1 MLEFCSHLKN
11 MGDPCMLQKE
21 RCSWLLYKR
30 MTEVCHASLKW
41 KTWGALHY
49 FLGVKLSTVVHW
61 EHFEAIRYARLRTP
75 VDTSTKLV
83 KAKDE
88 DTFVV
93 SCGKSVCCHKAGNV
107 AKFCAKANKA
117 TLDCCE
123 LDCCET
129 NLSVSE
135 RDSEVWSPLQD
146 KLRLVVVT
154 WMFGCLT

>member
-1 MLEFCSHLKN
+1 MQDC
-11 MGDPCMLQKE
+11 
-21 RCSWLLYKR
+21 
-30 MTEVCHASLKW
+30 
-41 KTWGALHY
+41 KT
-49 FLGVKLSTVVHW
+49 
-61 EHFEAIRYARLRTP
+61 IRKTIRTP

-93 SCGKSVCCHKAGNV
+93 SCGKSVCCQQAVGNV
-107 AKFCAKANKA
+107 AKFCAKTNKS
-117 TLDCCE
+117 T

-146 KLRLVVVT
+146 KHR
-154 WMFGCLT
+154 